1 MAREAVN
8 IEFEPPETAHHCR
21 KTWCMDT
28 KLKATVYN
36 PYGTSN
42 AGCHCSP
49 EKTNPKSWFAAG
61 WYRVK
66 QHRKWKMVQHP
77 KLITLERYDYQGPF
91 QTKKKQMSNP
101 FRDQEKFM
109 RACDQSVGEF
119 NEAQYQLYCN
129 LISEEFNEL
138 IASKTKVDDLDAL
151 IDILVV
157 TIGAIHSLGADAEG
171 AWKEV
176 MAPTLPRS
184 TRKQARFASVKMAR
198 Y

>member
-1 MAREAVN
+1 M
-8 IEFEPPETAHHCR
+8 T
-21 KTWCMDT
+21 
-28 KLKATVYN
+28 
-36 PYGTSN
+36 
-42 AGCHCSP
+42 
-49 EKTNPKSWFAAG
+49 
-61 WYRVK
+61 
-66 QHRKWKMVQHP
+66 
-77 KLITLERYDYQGPF
+77 
-91 QTKKKQMSNP
+91 NP

-138 IASKTKVDDLDAL
+138 VASDNKVDDLDAL

-176 MAPTLPRS
+176 MRTNFAKIDYETGKVRKREDGKVLKTVGRAPPELE
-184 TRKQARFASVKMAR
+184 QFVK
-198 Y
+198 